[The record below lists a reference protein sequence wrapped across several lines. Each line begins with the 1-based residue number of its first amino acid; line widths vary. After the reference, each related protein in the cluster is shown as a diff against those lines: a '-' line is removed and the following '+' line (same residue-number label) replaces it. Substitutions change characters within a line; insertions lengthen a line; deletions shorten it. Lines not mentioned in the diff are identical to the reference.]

1 VNEQEDLKNR
11 VEDQINLLNTK
22 NAFSKQKYQI
32 CQVVVLV
39 LVALVTVSGILK
51 AAEFP

>member
-1 VNEQEDLKNR
+1 MNEQEDLKNR
-11 VEDQINLLNTK
+11 VEDQINLFNTK

-32 CQVVVLV
+32 CQVVVLA
-39 LVALVTVSGILK
+39 ALVTVSGILK